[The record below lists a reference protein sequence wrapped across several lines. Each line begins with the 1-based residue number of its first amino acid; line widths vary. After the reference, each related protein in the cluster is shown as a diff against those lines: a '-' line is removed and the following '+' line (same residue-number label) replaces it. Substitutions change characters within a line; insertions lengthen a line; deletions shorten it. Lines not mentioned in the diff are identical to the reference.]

1 MPEQL
6 WILLESLVSLP
17 GDEFD
22 FNGFLEAWND
32 TYFDAWKDFYS
43 GNGYGSGNL
52 EDWEWN
58 WEDAY
63 DWWMSTWNR

>member
-17 GDEFD
+17 GNEFD

-43 GNGYGSGNL
+43 GKGMGAETYKIGNGIGKMLMTGG
-52 EDWEWN
+52 
-58 WEDAY
+58 
-63 DWWMSTWNR
+63 

>member
-43 GNGYGSGNL
+43 GKGMG
-52 EDWEWN
+52 
-58 WEDAY
+58 AA
-63 DWWMSTWNR
+63 T

>member
-32 TYFDAWKDFYS
+32 TYFDAWKDCYS
-43 GNGYGSGNL
+43 GNGYGSGN
-52 EDWEWN
+52 
-58 WEDAY
+58 
-63 DWWMSTWNR
+63 